1 MPVCA
6 RAFHLSS
13 MQSFKYF
20 IANLSS
26 MTSNQLSGLESLVR
40 ELQGLLDRLSTG
52 EESSVRTQEDAFA
65 ELIARAKCENA
76 DAFHLGA
83 KALLGG
89 SSIREACA
97 CAGTDSFKNW
107 VYNVGSKAK
116 FISAYANEEDNTVV
130 RVPVDANIDVATV
143 TDTFSQSEALTMART
158 YLAKRKADG
167 KGFAL
172 DMNAVGWGTYGD
184 EQHLFAVVKN
194 TVGKTWVIGDITGKG
209 VKAYKQ
215 NTSMF
220 RKVGDS
226 SQVTVCEHPDGGE
239 SINVFVP

>member
-6 RAFHLSS
+6 LAFHLSS

-20 IANLSS
+20 IANLNS
-26 MTSNQLSGLESLVR
+26 MTSNQLSGLESLIG

-52 EESSVRTQEDAFA
+52 EESPVRTQEDAFA
-65 ELIARAKCENA
+65 ELIARAKCENT

-97 CAGTDSFKNW
+97 SAGTDSFKNW

-116 FISAYANEEDNTVV
+116 FVGAYTNVGGPAKD
-130 RVPVDANIDVATV
+130 IDVATV
-143 TDTFSQSEALTMART
+143 TDEFSQSEALTMART

-194 TVGKTWVIGDITGKG
+194 TVGKTWLNGDITGKG

>member
-1 MPVCA
+1 
-6 RAFHLSS
+6 

-20 IANLSS
+20 IANVTS

-40 ELQGLLDRLSTG
+40 ELQGLLDRLPTG

-76 DAFHLGA
+76 DAFHIGA

-97 CAGTDSFKNW
+97 SAGTDSFKNW

-116 FISAYANEEDNTVV
+116 FVGAYTNVGGPAKD
-130 RVPVDANIDVATV
+130 IDVATV
-143 TDTFSQSEALTMART
+143 TTTFAQSDALTMART

-172 DMNAVGWGTYGD
+172 DMNAVGWGTYEG
-184 EQHLFAVVKN
+184 HLFAVVKN

-239 SINVFVP
+239 SVNVFVP

>member
-6 RAFHLSS
+6 LAFHLSS

-20 IANLSS
+20 IANLNS
-26 MTSNQLSGLESLVR
+26 MTSNQLSGLESLIG

-52 EESSVRTQEDAFA
+52 EESPVRTQEDAFA
-65 ELIARAKCENA
+65 ELIARAKCENT

-97 CAGTDSFKNW
+97 SAGTDSFKNW

-116 FISAYANEEDNTVV
+116 FVGAYTNVGGPAKD
-130 RVPVDANIDVATV
+130 IDVATV
-143 TDTFSQSEALTMART
+143 TDEFSQSEALTMART

-239 SINVFVP
+239 SVNVFVP

>member
-6 RAFHLSS
+6 LAFHLSS

-20 IANLSS
+20 IANLTS

-52 EESSVRTQEDAFA
+52 EESPVRTQEDAFA
-65 ELIARAKCENA
+65 ELIARAKCENT

-97 CAGTDSFKNW
+97 SAGTDSFKNW

-116 FISAYANEEDNTVV
+116 FVGAYTNVGGPAKD
-130 RVPVDANIDVATV
+130 IDVATV
-143 TDTFSQSEALTMART
+143 TDEFSQSEALTMART

-194 TVGKTWVIGDITGKG
+194 TIGKTWVIGDITGKG

>member
-6 RAFHLSS
+6 LAFHLSS

-20 IANLSS
+20 IANLNS
-26 MTSNQLSGLESLVR
+26 MTSNQLSGLESLIG

-52 EESSVRTQEDAFA
+52 EESPVRTQEDAFA

-97 CAGTDSFKNW
+97 SAGTDSFKNW

-116 FISAYANEEDNTVV
+116 FVGAYTNVGGPAKD
-130 RVPVDANIDVATV
+130 IDVATV
-143 TDTFSQSEALTMART
+143 TDEFSQSEALTMART

-194 TVGKTWVIGDITGKG
+194 TVGKTWLIGDITGKG

-239 SINVFVP
+239 SVNVFVP

>member
-20 IANLSS
+20 IANVTS

-40 ELQGLLDRLSTG
+40 ELQGLLDRLPTG

-76 DAFHLGA
+76 DAFHIGA

-97 CAGTDSFKNW
+97 SAGTDSFKNW

-116 FISAYANEEDNTVV
+116 FVGAYSNLYLEHTNVGEPAKD
-130 RVPVDANIDVATV
+130 IDVATV
-143 TDTFSQSEALTMART
+143 TTTFAQSDALTMART

-172 DMNAVGWGTYGD
+172 DMNAVGWGTYEG
-184 EQHLFAVVKN
+184 HLFAVVKN

-239 SINVFVP
+239 SVNVFVP

>member
-1 MPVCA
+1 
-6 RAFHLSS
+6 
-13 MQSFKYF
+13 
-20 IANLSS
+20 
-26 MTSNQLSGLESLVR
+26 MTSNQLSGLESLIG

-52 EESSVRTQEDAFA
+52 EESPVRTQEDAFA
-65 ELIARAKCENA
+65 ELIARAKCENT

-97 CAGTDSFKNW
+97 SAGTDSFKNW

-116 FISAYANEEDNTVV
+116 FVGAYTNVGGPAKD
-130 RVPVDANIDVATV
+130 IDVATV
-143 TDTFSQSEALTMART
+143 TDEFSQSEALTMART

-239 SINVFVP
+239 SVNVFVP

>member
-1 MPVCA
+1 
-6 RAFHLSS
+6 

-20 IANLSS
+20 IANLNS
-26 MTSNQLSGLESLVR
+26 MTSIQLSGLESLIG

-76 DAFHLGA
+76 DAFHIGA

-97 CAGTDSFKNW
+97 SAGTDSFKNW

-116 FISAYANEEDNTVV
+116 FVGAYTNVGGPAKD
-130 RVPVDANIDVATV
+130 IDVATV
-143 TDTFSQSEALTMART
+143 TDEFSQSEALTMART

-239 SINVFVP
+239 SVNVFVP

>member
-6 RAFHLSS
+6 LAFHLSS

-20 IANLSS
+20 IANVTS

-40 ELQGLLDRLSTG
+40 ELQGLLDRLPTG

-76 DAFHLGA
+76 DAFHIGA

-97 CAGTDSFKNW
+97 SAGTDSFKNW

-116 FISAYANEEDNTVV
+116 FVGAYTNVAGHWE
-130 RVPVDANIDVATV
+130 PSNIDVATV
-143 TDTFSQSEALTMART
+143 TTTFAQSDALTMART

-172 DMNAVGWGTYGD
+172 DMNAVGWGTYEG
-184 EQHLFAVVKN
+184 HLFAVVKN

-239 SINVFVP
+239 SVNVFVP

>member
-20 IANLSS
+20 IANVTS

-40 ELQGLLDRLSTG
+40 ELQGLLDRLPTG

-76 DAFHLGA
+76 DAFHIGA

-97 CAGTDSFKNW
+97 SAGTDSFKNW

-116 FISAYANEEDNTVV
+116 FVGAYTNVGGPAKD
-130 RVPVDANIDVATV
+130 IDVATV
-143 TDTFSQSEALTMART
+143 TTTFAQSDALTMART

-172 DMNAVGWGTYGD
+172 DMNAVGWGTYEG
-184 EQHLFAVVKN
+184 HLFAVVKN

-239 SINVFVP
+239 SVNVFVP

>member
-6 RAFHLSS
+6 LAFHLSS

-20 IANLSS
+20 IANLNS
-26 MTSNQLSGLESLVR
+26 MTSNQLSGLESLIG

-52 EESSVRTQEDAFA
+52 EESPVRTQEDAFA
-65 ELIARAKCENA
+65 ELIARAKCENT

-97 CAGTDSFKNW
+97 SAGTDSFKNW

-116 FISAYANEEDNTVV
+116 FVGAYTNVGGPAKD
-130 RVPVDANIDVATV
+130 IDVATV
-143 TDTFSQSEALTMART
+143 TDEFSQSEALTMART

-194 TVGKTWVIGDITGKG
+194 TVGKTWVIGAITGKG

-239 SINVFVP
+239 SVNVFVP

>member
-6 RAFHLSS
+6 LAFHLSS

-20 IANLSS
+20 IANLNS
-26 MTSNQLSGLESLVR
+26 MTSIQLSGLESLIG

-52 EESSVRTQEDAFA
+52 EESPVRKQVDAFD
-65 ELIARAKCENA
+65 ELIARAKCENT
-76 DAFHLGA
+76 DAFHRGA

-97 CAGTDSFKNW
+97 SAGTDSFKNW

-116 FISAYANEEDNTVV
+116 FVGAYTNVGGPAKEIA
-130 RVPVDANIDVATV
+130 VDTM
-143 TDTFSQSEALTMART
+143 TTTFAQSDALTMART

-172 DMNAVGWGTYGD
+172 DMNAVGWGTYEGN
-184 EQHLFAVVKN
+184 LFAVVKN

-239 SINVFVP
+239 SVNVFVP

>member
-6 RAFHLSS
+6 LAFHLSS

-20 IANLSS
+20 IANLNS
-26 MTSNQLSGLESLVR
+26 MTSNQLSGLESLIG

-52 EESSVRTQEDAFA
+52 EESPVRTQEDAFA
-65 ELIARAKCENA
+65 ELIARAKCENT

-97 CAGTDSFKNW
+97 SAGTDSFKNW

-116 FISAYANEEDNTVV
+116 FVGAYTNVGGPAKD
-130 RVPVDANIDVATV
+130 IDVATV
-143 TDTFSQSEALTMART
+143 TDEFSQSEALTMART

-220 RKVGDS
+220 RKVGDG

-239 SINVFVP
+239 SVNVFVP

>member
-26 MTSNQLSGLESLVR
+26 MTSIQLSGLESLIG

-52 EESSVRTQEDAFA
+52 EESPVRTQEDAFA

-97 CAGTDSFKNW
+97 SAGTDSFKNW

-116 FISAYANEEDNTVV
+116 FVGAYTNVGGPAKD
-130 RVPVDANIDVATV
+130 IDVATV
-143 TDTFSQSEALTMART
+143 TDEFSQSEALTMART

-194 TVGKTWVIGDITGKG
+194 TIGKTWVIGDITGKG

-239 SINVFVP
+239 SVNVFVP

>member
-1 MPVCA
+1 
-6 RAFHLSS
+6 
-13 MQSFKYF
+13 
-20 IANLSS
+20 
-26 MTSNQLSGLESLVR
+26 MTSNQLSGLESLIG

-52 EESSVRTQEDAFA
+52 EESPVRTQEDAFA

-97 CAGTDSFKNW
+97 SAGTDSFKNW

-116 FISAYANEEDNTVV
+116 FVGAYTNVGGPAKD
-130 RVPVDANIDVATV
+130 IDVATV
-143 TDTFSQSEALTMART
+143 TDEFSQSEALTMART

-194 TVGKTWVIGDITGKG
+194 TVGKTWLIGDITGKG

-239 SINVFVP
+239 SVNVFVP

>member
-6 RAFHLSS
+6 LAFHLSS

-20 IANLSS
+20 IANLNS
-26 MTSNQLSGLESLVR
+26 MTSNQLSGLESLIG

-52 EESSVRTQEDAFA
+52 EESPVRTQEDAFA
-65 ELIARAKCENA
+65 ELIARAKCENT

-97 CAGTDSFKNW
+97 SAGTDSFKNW

-116 FISAYANEEDNTVV
+116 FVGAYTNVGGPAKD
-130 RVPVDANIDVATV
+130 IDVATV
-143 TDTFSQSEALTMART
+143 TDEFSQSEALTMART

-194 TVGKTWVIGDITGKG
+194 TVGKTWLIGDITGKG

-239 SINVFVP
+239 SVNVFVP

>member
-1 MPVCA
+1 
-6 RAFHLSS
+6 
-13 MQSFKYF
+13 
-20 IANLSS
+20 
-26 MTSNQLSGLESLVR
+26 MTSNQLSGLESLIG

-52 EESSVRTQEDAFA
+52 EESPVRTQEDAFA

-97 CAGTDSFKNW
+97 SAGTDSFKNW

-116 FISAYANEEDNTVV
+116 FVGAYTNVGGPAKD
-130 RVPVDANIDVATV
+130 IDVATV
-143 TDTFSQSEALTMART
+143 TDEFSQSEALTMART

-239 SINVFVP
+239 SVNVFVP

>member
-6 RAFHLSS
+6 LAFHLSS

-20 IANLSS
+20 IANLNS
-26 MTSNQLSGLESLVR
+26 MTSNQLSGLESLIG

-52 EESSVRTQEDAFA
+52 EESPVRTQEDAFA

-97 CAGTDSFKNW
+97 SAGTDSFKNW

-116 FISAYANEEDNTVV
+116 FVGAYTNVGGPAKD
-130 RVPVDANIDVATV
+130 IDVATV
-143 TDTFSQSEALTMART
+143 TDEFSQSEALTMART

-239 SINVFVP
+239 SVNVFVP

>member
-6 RAFHLSS
+6 LAFHLSS

-20 IANLSS
+20 IANVTS
-26 MTSNQLSGLESLVR
+26 MTSNQLSGLESLIG

-52 EESSVRTQEDAFA
+52 EESPVRTQEDAFA
-65 ELIARAKCENA
+65 ELIARAKCENT

-97 CAGTDSFKNW
+97 SAGTDSFKNW

-116 FISAYANEEDNTVV
+116 FVGAYTNVGGPAKD
-130 RVPVDANIDVATV
+130 IDVATV
-143 TDTFSQSEALTMART
+143 TDEFSQSEALTMART

-239 SINVFVP
+239 SVNVFVP

>member
-1 MPVCA
+1 
-6 RAFHLSS
+6 
-13 MQSFKYF
+13 
-20 IANLSS
+20 
-26 MTSNQLSGLESLVR
+26 MTSIQLSGLESLIG

-76 DAFHLGA
+76 DAFHIGA

-97 CAGTDSFKNW
+97 SAGTDSFKNW

-116 FISAYANEEDNTVV
+116 FVGAYTNVGGPAKD
-130 RVPVDANIDVATV
+130 IDVATV
-143 TDTFSQSEALTMART
+143 TDEFSQSEALTMART

-194 TVGKTWVIGDITGKG
+194 TIGKTWVIGDITGKG

-239 SINVFVP
+239 SVNVFVP